1 MKELIYCRF
10 YPKYVQNY
18 ADWTQES
25 TCKTLTSC
33 SCGILNNHKWLTDK
47 VKNKINSFHKFQY
60 ASIWNNYGWPEQRLG
75 ENRRKISRRQKRGI
89 IFHFIVKHEEII
101 KDFHMSL
108 FTQRIFQ
115 LHKSRPAEEKDQ
127 PS

>member
-1 MKELIYCRF
+1 MDF
-10 YPKYVQNY
+10 QNY

-75 ENRRKISRRQKRGI
+75 ENRRRMRQRQKRGI
-89 IFHFIVKHEEII
+89 IFHFIGKHEEII

-115 LHKSRPAEEKDQ
+115 LHYSRPAEEKDQ
-127 PS
+127 PI

>member
-1 MKELIYCRF
+1 MDF
-10 YPKYVQNY
+10 QNY

-60 ASIWNNYGWPEQRLG
+60 ASIWNNYGWPEQKLG

-108 FTQRIFQ
+108 LFVYSKDFPTPQIETSRGE
-115 LHKSRPAEEKDQ
+115 RPAFITV
-127 PS
+127 